1 MFSSKV
7 ISSIIR
13 WFKYQLCNLKLS
25 LDLIFPS
32 LITLKCFNLYN
43 ECTHKHKALKS
54 THWHVHSHMNNT
66 SKLVDLK
73 CLLLSILLCNVS
85 FVDFY
90 FSNLEW
96 VSCFNLLMLVLFLL
110 SFYFS
115 FMQIAFFFLVA
126 LSRNYILIYF
136 CFFYKSFWC
145 YRAKLFIFLW
155 KAREAQ
161 L

>member
-1 MFSSKV
+1 
-7 ISSIIR
+7 
-13 WFKYQLCNLKLS
+13 
-25 LDLIFPS
+25 
-32 LITLKCFNLYN
+32 
-43 ECTHKHKALKS
+43 
-54 THWHVHSHMNNT
+54 MNNT

-115 FMQIAFFFLVA
+115 FMQIAFFFLPLCLGIIFLYTSVFFINRFDVIE
-126 LSRNYILIYF
+126 LNFSSFFGRLEKPSFNLLGIILIVSFGVLLTGTEILNSSRNN
-136 CFFYKSFWC
+136 SS
-145 YRAKLFIFLW
+145 LFI
-155 KAREAQ
+155 
-161 L
+161 